1 MGTEGVTAMSAT
13 LNAYKKHQKALLK
26 EIRTRKEGPERGALE
41 RENHEFMVRAGFID
55 KSGKLAKPYR

>member
-1 MGTEGVTAMSAT
+1 MSAT